1 VIETLFY
8 ESSFRA
14 LVSWSMLRDQS
25 EESEFMLLSS
35 RSGLGLKP
43 AGIAVAL
50 AVLVALSGCGRK
62 FSVSL
67 NEQMLYDPRPG
78 NVLVHVADAGLQ
90 SCINVLMR
98 DRSLADPALVQVL
111 ACPALEIESLAGIGQ
126 LVNLRFLDVAGNL
139 LTNLD
144 RLSGLSNLSSVHAP
158 DNRLLD
164 VSALLAVPTLSSA
177 VLTGNNQIPCVQ
189 LETLTARL
197 GGNLLKSDAC
207 IP

>member
-1 VIETLFY
+1 
-8 ESSFRA
+8 
-14 LVSWSMLRDQS
+14 
-25 EESEFMLLSS
+25 MLLSL
-35 RSGLGLKP
+35 RPGHKLKP
-43 AGIAVAL
+43 ASLVVVL
-50 AVLVALSGCGRK
+50 ATLLVLSACSRK

-67 NEQMLYDPRPG
+67 NEQLLYDPRPV
-78 NVLVHVADAGLQ
+78 NMLVHVADAGLQ

-144 RLSGLSNLSSVHAP
+144 GLSGLSNLSSVHAP

-164 VSALLAVPTLSSA
+164 VSALLSVPTLSSA
-177 VLTGNNQIPCVQ
+177 VLTGNHQIPCVQ
-189 LETLTARL
+189 LETLASRL